1 MARITFG
8 AFEPDGDGGGR
19 VAVYAN
25 GKPCGAIYRHAG
37 QGMLEW
43 AADAAL
49 ERRFGAHVVVGRRSL
64 RDAKR
69 DLIEAA
75 AHRP

>member
-8 AFEPDGDGGGR
+8 TFQPDGGGGGS
-19 VAVYAN
+19 VPVYAN
-25 GKPCGAIYRHAG
+25 GKPCGAIYRHPG
-37 QGMLEW
+37 EGMLEW
-43 AADAAL
+43 AADEAL
-49 ERRFGAHVVVGRRSL
+49 ERRFGAHVVIGRRNL

-75 AHRP
+75 AQRP